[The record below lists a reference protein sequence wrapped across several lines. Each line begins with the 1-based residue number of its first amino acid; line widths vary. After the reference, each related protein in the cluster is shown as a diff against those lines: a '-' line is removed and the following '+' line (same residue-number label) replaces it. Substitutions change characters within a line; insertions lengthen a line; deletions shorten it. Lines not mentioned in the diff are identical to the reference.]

1 MNNQTVENAH
11 TPEADQSFSGYK
23 NSTKV
28 IISTIAYLIGVKKQ
42 IFENEHEPPQL
53 DVYEKLDTN
62 TNARII
68 RELCRLRSAIER
80 NFGQINSK
88 IQYEYKTLMTI
99 PEYIPKD
106 AIMYLSDMGISI
118 IKSKNRLLVDYII
131 DLNRIICDRINNCS
145 GVFPIWLNWEYIRD
159 LFIMPNGLNIAG
171 TKIAAELYH
180 QNKLAYPYQMYI
192 NWKPDNQGNILY
204 NDKKFVTLLY
214 KQHNDE
220 FSDLSRVTD
229 AGDGVKNNI
238 YDFIAESTKID
249 LVVDCENS
257 DPYKLI
263 ATLNN
268 LDTEQIGKINKIIL
282 YNDIHASSAWKL
294 FTSYTKN
301 IEVEHIMTE
310 RVKESKSLVDIKLTT
325 GVCKEFYANSVDAF
339 IIASS
344 DSDYWG
350 LIESLPDARF
360 LVMLEWEKCGPD
372 IKNALASRGIYYCH
386 IDDFCTGNS
395 NDIKI
400 AALVNETKR
409 YLSDALKLNVDVML
423 DEVYRVTRVTM
434 SEAECRQFYNKY
446 IKPMHLV
453 ISDNGDVS
461 IELRS
466 R

>member
-1 MNNQTVENAH
+1 
-11 TPEADQSFSGYK
+11 
-23 NSTKV
+23 
-28 IISTIAYLIGVKKQ
+28 
-42 IFENEHEPPQL
+42 
-53 DVYEKLDTN
+53 
-62 TNARII
+62 
-68 RELCRLRSAIER
+68 
-80 NFGQINSK
+80 
-88 IQYEYKTLMTI
+88 MTI
-99 PEYIPKD
+99 PEFVPQD
-106 AIMYLSDMGISI
+106 AILYLSDVGISI

-131 DLNRIICDRINNCS
+131 ELNRLICDRINNCS

-180 QNKLAYPYQMYI
+180 QNKFVYPYQMYI

-229 AGDGVKNNI
+229 AGDGIKNNI
-238 YDFIAESTKID
+238 YDFIADSTKID

-263 ATLNN
+263 ATINN